1 MKMKYKMLGVVV
13 LYKPDVFEVIEN
25 IERYALYLDRLIVWD
40 NSPSEL
46 NLHDVIINKLQRIE
60 DKILWHGTGENQF
73 IAPAINFALDY
84 ANKNGYDFILSMDQD
99 SRWLDFAKYRC
110 LIENDVEQNQYHVYT
125 PYIKGYDNW
134 AINEKKQKRRIFIN
148 SGTIY
153 PVHILNAIGGV
164 DENFPLDALD
174 HDTSIRIQEMGFDI
188 VCLTECILLHT
199 MGKPTKSRFLPIK
212 ANNYSASR
220 TYEITRCHI
229 LNFRKHK
236 KWLTLSDKVKIIKE
250 FIIMRLIRILL
261 LENNKIGKVKML
273 IKGIK
278 SGLETKI

>member
-1 MKMKYKMLGVVV
+1 MKYKMLGVVV

-46 NLHDVIINKLQRIE
+46 NLHDAIINKLQRIE
-60 DKILWHGTGENQF
+60 DKILWHGTVENQF

-148 SGTIY
+148 SGTID

-199 MGKPTKSRFLPIK
+199 MGKPTKKRSSGSPRSK
-212 ANNYSASR
+212 CR
-220 TYEITRCHI
+220 TRSPGRNGFQYPVPVADLRTQE
-229 LNFRKHK
+229 
-236 KWLTLSDKVKIIKE
+236 
-250 FIIMRLIRILL
+250 RLDAPVAEVAGEGLAAALL
-261 LENNKIGKVKML
+261 GVEADHAGGGAV
-273 IKGIK
+273 GV
-278 SGLETKI
+278 E